1 MHGFRLIARGA
12 IAVAILRAAGDTGY
26 MYGAMAGVAD
36 PKPAISI

>member
-1 MHGFRLIARGA
+1 MHGFRLMARVA
-12 IAVAILRAAGDTGY
+12 IAVAILSAVGDTGY